1 MAFKSILIKDN
12 FIKRLDRRGCY
23 HRLLIFEVNILILT
37 RIGGEAFFVLQEKV
51 KSPPLFS
58 NLPQEPGHKVH
69 ACSLRFFALK

>member
-12 FIKRLDRRGCY
+12 FIKRLDMK
-23 HRLLIFEVNILILT
+23 RLLSQVANFEVNILILT

-58 NLPQEPGHKVH
+58 NLPMEPGHKVH
-69 ACSLRFFALK
+69 ACSLRFSALK

>member
-1 MAFKSILIKDN
+1 M
-12 FIKRLDRRGCY
+12 
-23 HRLLIFEVNILILT
+23 ILT

-69 ACSLRFFALK
+69 ACSLRFSALK